1 MAVTIP
7 WITPGDVKSYSSDVA
22 IIGKKGT
29 KKDSSGND
37 TTVTIIPERSDAKI
51 AVDITRARAMIIKYC
66 HHDFSD
72 TEKYP
77 ELPENVRVATILL
90 AEAIAHN
97 DYVSTVAYSN
107 YKSESMDD
115 YSYTAGDATTV
126 SISGLGL
133 GSLLDEYVISQA
145 KGGVLLRMRR
155 L

>member
-1 MAVTIP
+1 MAVTRP
-7 WITPGDVKSYSSDVA
+7 WITPASIKAYSSDVA
-22 IIGKKGT
+22 IKGKTRT

-37 TTVTIIPERSDAKI
+37 PTITVIPERTNEKI
-51 AVDITRARAMIIKYC
+51 AVDITRAEAMIIKYC

-77 ELPENVRVATILL
+77 ELPENVRVAAILL

-115 YSYTAGDATTV
+115 YSYTAGDATAV

-133 GSLLDEYVISQA
+133 ASLLDEYVTSQA

>member
-1 MAVTIP
+1 MAVTKP
-7 WITPGDVKSYSSDVA
+7 WIIPKDVKDYSDDVA
-22 IIGKKGT
+22 IKGKSET
-29 KKDSSGND
+29 RKDSNGEDVN
-37 TTVTIIPERSDAKI
+37 VVIIPERPDAKVS
-51 AVDITRARAMIIKYC
+51 VDITRAEAMIIKYC

-72 TEKYP
+72 AEKYP
-77 ELPENVRVATILL
+77 ALPKNVRVATILL

-115 YSYTAGDATTV
+115 YSYTAGDATAV

-133 GSLLDEYVISQA
+133 ESLLDEYVTSQA